1 MNNIKK
7 QIVVVHGGNTFD
19 TYEEYLNYLK
29 NYELNFDKLK
39 AEGWKETLD
48 EKLGE
53 GFEVI
58 SPEMPNSANAK
69 YSEWK
74 IIFDK
79 LIPFLEDTVV
89 LMGHSLGGIFLA
101 KYLSENSFPKK
112 ILATYLIAAP
122 YDDKDSEDSLGD
134 FILPATLEKFKRQ
147 VGRIFIYHSE
157 DDSIVPFVDFKKYTK
172 ALPKAEKNIFKTKG
186 HFMQE
191 EFPELIES
199 IQHLY

>member
-79 LIPFLEDTVV
+79 LIPFLEVTVV

>member
-1 MNNIKK
+1 MNNMKK
-7 QIVVVHGGNTFD
+7 QIVVIHGGNTFD
-19 TYEEYLNYLK
+19 TYEEYLDHLK
-29 NYELNFDKLK
+29 NYELNFDRLK
-39 AEGWKETLD
+39 AEGWKETID

-79 LIPFLEDTVV
+79 LILFLEDTFVFI
-89 LMGHSLGGIFLA
+89 GHSLGGLFLA
-101 KYLSENSFPKK
+101 KYLSENSFSKK

-134 FILPATLEKFKRQ
+134 FVLPATLEKLEKQ
-147 VGRIFIYHSE
+147 GGRIFVYHSE
-157 DDSIVPFVDFKKYTK
+157 DDPIVPFIDIEKYTK

>member
-79 LIPFLEDTVV
+79 LIPFLEVTVV

-172 ALPKAEKNIFKTKG
+172 ALPKAEKNIFKTNG
-186 HFMQE
+186 HFMQ
-191 EFPELIES
+191 
-199 IQHLY
+199 

>member
-89 LMGHSLGGIFLA
+89 LVGHSLGGIFLA

>member
-172 ALPKAEKNIFKTKG
+172 ALPKAEKNIFKTNG

>member
-1 MNNIKK
+1 MSNIKK
-7 QIVVVHGGNTFD
+7 QIVVIHGGNTFD

-29 NYELNFDKLK
+29 NYKLNFDRLK

-53 GFEVI
+53 GFEMI

-89 LMGHSLGGIFLA
+89 LVGHSLGGIFLA
-101 KYLSENSFPKK
+101 KYLSENKFPKK
-112 ILATYLIAAP
+112 ILAAYLIAAP

-134 FILPATLEKFKRQ
+134 FVLPATLEKFEKQ
-147 VGRIFIYHSE
+147 GGRIFIYHSE
-157 DDSIVPFVDFKKYTK
+157 DDPIVPFVDVGKYAK
-172 ALPKAEKNIFKTKG
+172 ALPKAEKNVFKTNG
-186 HFMQE
+186 HFMQK

>member
-1 MNNIKK
+1 MNDMKK
-7 QIVVVHGGNTFD
+7 QIVVIHGGNTFD
-19 TYEEYLNYLK
+19 TYEEYLDYLK
-29 NYELNFDKLK
+29 NYELDFDRIK

-53 GFEVI
+53 GFEII
-58 SPEMPNSANAK
+58 SPEMPNSSNAK

-89 LMGHSLGGIFLA
+89 LVGHSLGGIFIA
-101 KYLSENSFPKK
+101 RYLSENKFPKK

-122 YDDKDSEDSLGD
+122 YDDKDSEDSLAD
-134 FILPATLEKFKRQ
+134 FVLPATLEKLEKQ
-147 VGRIFIYHSE
+147 GGKIFIYHSK
-157 DDSIVPFVDFKKYTK
+157 DDPIVPFVDVKKYTK
-172 ALPKAEKNIFKTKG
+172 ALPRAEKNIFKTQG